1 MFHEK
6 KVFLKFSWNSE
17 EYSGLRVPQ
26 TWNVS
31 KMRPQYRCFPANLG
45 KSWFFSEQLFYRTP
59 RGDCFSLLRY
69 NYHKYTRSKIRIITN
84 DAVIFYTVPDWHV
97 LSRVCRCHGEII
109 HLLNINTYNYLQNSF
124 KQEQGPTDLVTITEE
139 ILNAKLHFLF
149 NGHSA
154 TSRMKIHLIQQKQP
168 PEVFCKKR
176 CS

>member
-69 NYHKYTRSKIRIITN
+69 NYHKYTRSKIRIITD

-168 PEVFCKKR
+168 TEVFCKKR

>member
-1 MFHEK
+1 MPE
-6 KVFLKFSWNSE
+6 
-17 EYSGLRVPQ
+17 

-45 KSWFFSEQLFYRTP
+45 KFWFFSEQLFYRTP

-69 NYHKYTRSKIRIITN
+69 NYHKYTRLKIRIITN

-97 LSRVCRCHGEII
+97 LSHVCRCHGEII
-109 HLLNINTYNYLQNSF
+109 HLLNINTYNYWQNSF